1 LVYKFLAVVPVP
13 GVNTDALQGMLESQK
28 GLSFF
33 SALMG

>member
-1 LVYKFLAVVPVP
+1 VIPVP

-33 SALMG
+33 SALM